1 MFAVIRHTYIITK
14 DKPDKE
20 SSNEYTGT
28 WKHYAFLCMN
38 EAEAMVVAVH
48 LLHDPLLSVSDFV
61 FDNAIKQLED
71 SGYYQVGGESVA
83 IAEIMNSD
91 ETKDRFNLGEID
103 DTKESLH

>member
-14 DKPDKE
+14 NNPDKE
-20 SSNEYTGT
+20 SNEYTGT

-61 FDNAIKQLED
+61 FDNSIKQLED

-91 ETKDRFNLGEID
+91 ETKDRFNLGEKD
-103 DTKESLH
+103 DTEESLH